1 MIEEASMNAVLQLP
15 DDIDL
20 TPSELAL
27 TLAARLYEQGR
38 LSAGQAAQ
46 LAGLS
51 KRGFVELLGS
61 QEVALFN
68 YPAKDLAQDI
78 ERA

>member
-1 MIEEASMNAVLQLP
+1 MNTVLQLP

-38 LSAGQAAQ
+38 LSAGQAAR

-61 QEVALFN
+61 QEVTLFN
-68 YPAKDLAQDI
+68 FPAEDLAQDV

>member
-1 MIEEASMNAVLQLP
+1 MNAVLPLP
-15 DDIDL
+15 DDLDIS
-20 TPSELAL
+20 PSDLAL

-51 KRGFVELLGS
+51 IRGFIELLGR
-61 QEVALFN
+61 QDVTLFN
-68 YPAKDLAQDI
+68 YPAEDLAQDV

>member
-1 MIEEASMNAVLQLP
+1 MNAVLQLP
-15 DDIDL
+15 DDLDL

-46 LAGLS
+46 LAGLT
-51 KRGFVELLGS
+51 KRGFVELLGT
-61 QEVALFN
+61 QGVTLFN
-68 YPAKDLAQDI
+68 FPAEDLAQDVD
-78 ERA
+78 RA

>member
-1 MIEEASMNAVLQLP
+1 MNAVFQLP

-20 TPSELAL
+20 TPAELAL

-38 LSAGQAAQ
+38 LSAGQAAL

-51 KRGFVELLGS
+51 KRGFVELLGR

-68 YPAKDLAQDI
+68 FPVEELAQDV

>member
-1 MIEEASMNAVLQLP
+1 MNAVLQLP

-20 TPSELAL
+20 TPAELAL

-38 LSAGQAAQ
+38 LSAGQAAL

-51 KRGFVELLGS
+51 KRGFVELLGR

-68 YPAKDLAQDI
+68 FPVEELAQDV

>member
-1 MIEEASMNAVLQLP
+1 MNAVLQLP

-68 YPAKDLAQDI
+68 YPAEDLAQDI

>member
-1 MIEEASMNAVLQLP
+1 MNAVLPLP

-61 QEVALFN
+61 QDVSLFN
-68 YPAKDLAQDI
+68 FPAEDLAQDV

>member
-1 MIEEASMNAVLQLP
+1 MNAVLPLP

-27 TLAARLYEQGR
+27 TLAARFYEQGR

-51 KRGFVELLGS
+51 KRGFIELLGS
-61 QEVALFN
+61 QDVSLFN
-68 YPAKDLAQDI
+68 FPAEDLAQDV